1 MNKIRQMLH
10 LKMKNKSK
18 NKKQKTIFEF
28 FVLHRSANLVQ
39 LNIMLRDQL
48 DQAHLANQQLSEDLR
63 RTSNELK
70 QLRDDYTQKIRDWK
84 EEERVEF

>member
-1 MNKIRQMLH
+1 MFNRPENI
-10 LKMKNKSK
+10 
-18 NKKQKTIFEF
+18 
-28 FVLHRSANLVQ
+28 VQ
-39 LNIMLRDQL
+39 LNTILRQQL